1 MSIDILVEN
10 YSCRNLCS
18 GVYNDIVERSLDSCQ
33 ISAQKKQLV
42 MDAIEIWLRDG
53 EKCGFRSLAQKSVV
67 RDRRESVNAHVR
79 KVEQDIARDQ
89 DRAAEEWLSWLV
101 TVDAHRACGQVEPAL
116 SDSHPGYNTNGKY
129 SFFMHSVDQSR
140 CRGACLPTDAGRM
153 KTSWPGLEFLCYQ
166 SHSVEPRSNSHA
178 LSHFSNLEQNKSEA
192 AIRQHSTAV

>member
-33 ISAQKKQLV
+33 ISAQKKQPV

-101 TVDAHRACGQVEPAL
+101 TVDAHRACGQVKPAL

-129 SFFMHSVDQSR
+129 GTISR
-140 CRGACLPTDAGRM
+140 CNKTKPEIVFLLHAFGGSVQVPRCLLAYRCRQDEDFLAGSRVSLLPI
-153 KTSWPGLEFLCYQ
+153 T
-166 SHSVEPRSNSHA
+166 
-178 LSHFSNLEQNKSEA
+178 LSRAKK
-192 AIRQHSTAV
+192 